1 MHFMGYERPDG
12 SVGIRNHVII
22 IPSVSCGNEMAA
34 RIAEQVPGVK
44 PIFNNHSCSRLK
56 TDNDL
61 ATRALVGLGA
71 NPNAAAAL
79 VVGAGCDTV
88 PASEVADGIARTRKP
103 VDYVDIEKDGSYGKA
118 VEKGVAVAR
127 ALLAQTAALERKSC
141 NIGNLT
147 LGMKC
152 TSSDTTSIIAC
163 NPVVGQATDF
173 IIAHGGSAI
182 FTETTE
188 LIGAT
193 HILTRR
199 AADESVARTLCR
211 RVEEMRQR
219 IKRAKVDILRSQPN
233 PGNMKGG
240 LSTIEEKS
248 LGGIGKAGTTPIK
261 GVLEWGER
269 PRTKGLFFM
278 DGSANTQIV
287 IVGLAAAGAQIMSLS
302 MGGGVCARL
311 RTSTINTAGGG
322 LPVLP
327 IIKTLSNPQSLPEAD
342 YFDVYVGG
350 IVEGRETVAEAGKR
364 LINEIIAV
372 ASGKMTKLESFTSP
386 FQEVWEFYSIG
397 PLV

>member
-12 SVGIRNHVII
+12 SVGIRNHVVI
-22 IPSVSCGNEMAA
+22 IPSVSCANEMAA
-34 RIAEQVPGVK
+34 RIAEQVPGAK

-61 ATRALVGLGA
+61 AFRALIGLGA

-88 PASEVADGIARTRKP
+88 PASEIADGIARTRKP
-103 VDYVDIEKDGSYGKA
+103 VDYVDIEKEGSYGTT

-141 NIGNLT
+141 SISNLT

-152 TSSDTTSIIAC
+152 TSSDTTSTIAC

-173 IIAHGGSAI
+173 IIANGGSAI

-199 AADESVARTLCR
+199 AADDNVAQTLCR
-211 RVEEMRQR
+211 KVEEMRQR

-240 LSTIEEKS
+240 ISTIEEKS
-248 LGGIGKAGTTPIK
+248 LGGISKAGTTPIK

-269 PRTKGLFFM
+269 PRTKGLYFM
-278 DGSANTQIV
+278 DGTANTQMV
-287 IVGLAAAGAQIMSLS
+287 IVGLAAAGAQVMSLS

-327 IIKTLSNPQSLPEAD
+327 IVKTLSNPQSLPEAD
-342 YFDVYVGG
+342 YFDVYVGD
-350 IVEGRETVAEAGKR
+350 IVEGRESVAEAGKR
-364 LINEIIAV
+364 FIDEIIAV
-372 ASGKMTKLESFTSP
+372 ASGKMTKLENIASP
-386 FQEVWEFYSIG
+386 FQEVWDFYSIG

>member
-1 MHFMGYERPDG
+1 MHFLGYERPDG
-12 SVGIRNHVII
+12 SIGIRNHVVI
-22 IPSVSCGNEMAA
+22 IPAVSCANEMAA
-34 RIAEQVPGVK
+34 RIAEQAPGAK

-61 ATRALVGLGA
+61 ATRALIGLGA

-88 PASEVADGIARTRKP
+88 PASEVADGIAGTRKP
-103 VDYVDIEKDGSYGKA
+103 VEYVDIDKDGSYGNT
-118 VEKGVAVAR
+118 VEKGVTIAR
-127 ALLAQTAALERKSC
+127 ALLAQTAALERNSC
-141 NIGNLT
+141 SISNLT

-173 IIAHGGSAI
+173 IIANGGSAI

-199 AADESVARTLCR
+199 AADDSVAQTMCR
-211 RVEEMRQR
+211 KVEEMRQR

-240 LSTIEEKS
+240 ISTIEEKS

-261 GVLEWGER
+261 GALEWGER

-278 DGSANTQIV
+278 DGTANTQMV

-322 LPVLP
+322 MPVLP
-327 IIKTLSNPQSLPEAD
+327 IVKTLSNPQSLPEAD

-350 IVEGRETVAEAGKR
+350 IVEGRKTVAEAGKR
-364 LINEIIAV
+364 LIDEIIAV
-372 ASGKMTKLESFTSP
+372 ASGKMTKLESITSP

>member
-12 SVGIRNHVII
+12 SVGIRNHVVIL
-22 IPSVSCGNEMAA
+22 PVVCCANEMAA
-34 RIAEQVPGVK
+34 RIATEVPGAK
-44 PIFNNHSCSRLK
+44 PIFTNHSCSRLK

-61 ATRALVGLGA
+61 AIRAFTGLGA
-71 NPNAAAAL
+71 NSNAGAVL

-88 PASEVADGIARTRKP
+88 PAGEVAESIALIGKP
-103 VDYVDIEKDGSYGKA
+103 VNYVDIEKEGSYGVV
-118 VEKGVAVAR
+118 VEKGVEMSRDLVAR
-127 ALLAQTAALERKSC
+127 TASLERKSC
-141 NIGNLT
+141 SVSNLT

-152 TSSDTTSIIAC
+152 TSSDTTSTIAC

-173 IIAHGGSAI
+173 IISHGGSAI

-199 AADESVARTLCR
+199 AANEKVARALCQ
-211 RVEEMRQR
+211 RVEDMRRR
-219 IKRAKVDILRSQPN
+219 IKRARVDILRSQPN

-240 LSTIEEKS
+240 ISTIEEKS
-248 LGGIGKAGTTPIK
+248 LGGISKAGTTPIR

-287 IVGLAAAGAQIMSLS
+287 AIGLAAAGAQIMSLS

-327 IIKTLSNPQSLPEAD
+327 IVKSLSNPQSRAEAD
-342 YFDVYVGG
+342 YFDIYVGD
-350 IVEGRETVAEAGKR
+350 IIEGNESVADAGKR
-364 LINEIIAV
+364 FIDEILAI
-372 ASGKMTKLESFTSP
+372 ASGKPTRLESIASP
-386 FQEVWEFYSIG
+386 FQEVWEFYSVG

>member
-12 SVGIRNHVII
+12 SVGIRNHVVI
-22 IPSVSCGNEMAA
+22 IPSVSCANEMAA
-34 RIAEQVPGVK
+34 RIAEQVPGVR

-88 PASEVADGIARTRKP
+88 PAGEVADGIARTRKP
-103 VDYVDIEKDGSYGKA
+103 VDYVDLEKEGSYDA
-118 VEKGVAVAR
+118 TVEKGVAVAR
-127 ALLAQTAALERKSC
+127 ALLAKAAALERKSC
-141 NIGNLT
+141 GISNLT

-152 TSSDTTSIIAC
+152 TSSDTTSTIAC

-173 IIAHGGSAI
+173 IIANGGSAI

-193 HILTRR
+193 HILSRR
-199 AADESVARTLCR
+199 AVDERVASDLCR
-211 RVEEMRQR
+211 KVEEMRQR
-219 IKRAKVDILRSQPN
+219 IKRARVDILRSQPN

-240 LSTIEEKS
+240 ISTIEEKS
-248 LGGIGKAGTTPIK
+248 LGGIGKAGSASIK
-261 GVLEWGER
+261 GVLEWGEKPPTR
-269 PRTKGLFFM
+269 GLYFM
-278 DGSANTQIV
+278 DGTANTQMV

-327 IIKTLSNPQSLPEAD
+327 IVKTLSNPQSLPEAE

-350 IVEGRETVAEAGKR
+350 IVEGRESVADAGKR
-364 LINEIIAV
+364 FIDEIIAV
-372 ASGKMTKLESFTSP
+372 ASGKLTKLESIDSP
-386 FQEVWEFYSIG
+386 FQEVWDFYSVG

>member
-12 SVGIRNHVII
+12 SVGIRNHVVIL
-22 IPSVSCGNEMAA
+22 PVVSCANEMAA
-34 RIAEQVPGVK
+34 RIAEQAPGTK
-44 PIFNNHSCSRLK
+44 PIFTNHSCSRLK

-61 ATRALVGLGA
+61 ATRAFIGLGA
-71 NPNAAAAL
+71 NPNAGAAL

-88 PASEVADGIARTRKP
+88 AASEVADGIALTRKP
-103 VDYVDIEKDGSYGKA
+103 VQYVDIEKDGSYAA
-118 VEKGVAVAR
+118 VVDKGVEMAR
-127 ALLAQTAALERKSC
+127 ALLARTATLERKSC
-141 NIGNLT
+141 GIGNLT

-152 TSSDTTSIIAC
+152 TSSDTTSTIAC

-173 IIAHGGSAI
+173 IISNGGSAI

-199 AADESVARTLCR
+199 AADEQVARTLCR
-211 RVEEMRQR
+211 KVEEMRRR
-219 IKRAKVDILRSQPN
+219 IKRARVDILRSQPN

-240 LSTIEEKS
+240 ISTIEEKS
-248 LGGIGKAGTTPIK
+248 LGGISKAGTTPIQ

-269 PRTKGLFFM
+269 SRTRGLFFM
-278 DGSANTQIV
+278 DGSANTQLV
-287 IVGLAAAGAQIMSLS
+287 IIGLAAAGAQIMSLS

-327 IIKTLSNPQSLPEAD
+327 IVKTLSNPQSRAEAD
-342 YFDVYVGG
+342 YFDVYAGD
-350 IVEGRETVAEAGKR
+350 IIEGRESVAEAGKR
-364 LINEIIAV
+364 LIDEIIAV
-372 ASGKMTKLESFTSP
+372 ASGKMTKLESIASP
-386 FQEVWEFYSIG
+386 FQEVWEFYSVG

>member
-1 MHFMGYERPDG
+1 MHFLGYERPDG
-12 SVGIRNHVII
+12 SVGIRNQVVI
-22 IPSVSCGNEMAA
+22 IPSVCCANEMAA
-34 RIAEQVPGVK
+34 RIAEQVPGAK

-56 TDNDL
+56 PDNDMAL
-61 ATRALVGLGA
+61 RALTGLGA

-88 PASEVADGIARTRKP
+88 PASEIVDGIARTRKL
-103 VDYVDIEKDGSYGKA
+103 VAYVDIEKEGSYGTA
-118 VEKGVAVAR
+118 VEKGVGIAR
-127 ALLAQTAALERKSC
+127 AFLAQTAALERKSC
-141 NIGNLT
+141 SIGNLT

-152 TSSDTTSIIAC
+152 TSSDTTSILAC

-173 IIAHGGSAI
+173 IITNGGSAI

-188 LIGAT
+188 LIGAE

-199 AADESVARTLCR
+199 AADGIVARNLCQK
-211 RVEEMRQR
+211 VEEMRKR

-233 PGNMKGG
+233 QGNIKGG
-240 LSTIEEKS
+240 ISTLEEKS
-248 LGGIGKAGTTPIK
+248 LGGIGKAGSTPIR

-278 DGSANTQIV
+278 DGSANTQLV
-287 IVGLAAAGAQIMSLS
+287 IVGLAAAGAQVMSLS
-302 MGGGVCARL
+302 FGGGVCAQL

-327 IIKTLSNPQSLPEAD
+327 IIKTLSNPQNLSEVA

-350 IVEGRETVAEAGKR
+350 IIEGRETVAEAGKR
-364 LINEIIAV
+364 LIDEIIAV
-372 ASGKMTKLESFTSP
+372 ASGKMTKLESIESP
-386 FQEVWEFYSIG
+386 FKEVWEFYSTG

>member
-1 MHFMGYERPDG
+1 MHFLGYERPDG
-12 SVGIRNHVII
+12 SIGIRNHVVI
-22 IPSVSCGNEMAA
+22 IPAVSCANEMAA
-34 RIAEQVPGVK
+34 RIAEQAPGAK

-61 ATRALVGLGA
+61 ATRALIGLGA

-88 PASEVADGIARTRKP
+88 PASEVADGIAGTRKP
-103 VDYVDIEKDGSYGKA
+103 VEYVDIDKDGSYGNT
-118 VEKGVAVAR
+118 VEKGVTIAR
-127 ALLAQTAALERKSC
+127 AMLAQTAALERNSC
-141 NIGNLT
+141 SISNLT

-173 IIAHGGSAI
+173 IIANGGSAI

-199 AADESVARTLCR
+199 AADDSVAQTMCR
-211 RVEEMRQR
+211 KVEEMRQR

-240 LSTIEEKS
+240 ISTIEEKS

-261 GVLEWGER
+261 GALEWGER

-278 DGSANTQIV
+278 DGTANTQMV

-322 LPVLP
+322 MPVLP
-327 IIKTLSNPQSLPEAD
+327 IVKTLSNPQSLPEAD

-364 LINEIIAV
+364 LIDEIIAV
-372 ASGKMTKLESFTSP
+372 ASGKMTKLESITSP